1 MFPFNMKQP
10 FKKLTIAVTGNFGA
24 NRGHDQMK
32 NWITRNGGKFTT
44 EISSGVTHLI
54 CSKEQ
59 YKKDVLMGMKHHYDR
74 AFYPKHRTQ

>member
-10 FKKLTIAVTGNFGA
+10 FKKFTIAVTGDFGA

-32 NWITRNGGKFTT
+32 NWITRNGGRFTT

-59 YKKDVLMGMKHHYDR
+59 YKKDVLMGKKHHYDC
-74 AFYPKHRTQ
+74 AFFPQA